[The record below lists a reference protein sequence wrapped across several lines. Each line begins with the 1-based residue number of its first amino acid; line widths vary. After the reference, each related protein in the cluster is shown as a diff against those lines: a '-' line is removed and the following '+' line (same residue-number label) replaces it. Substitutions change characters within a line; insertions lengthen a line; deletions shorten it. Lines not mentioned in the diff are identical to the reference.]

1 LPLRDRE
8 LDLHDGRMRV
18 LILLSSALVLSP
30 LPSAARTI
38 EGVSVPESIR
48 VDGAALK
55 LNGSALREATILG
68 IDVYVI
74 SLYRLNTTRQSDAVL
89 ACDEPLVLT
98 KRFMRDVDASDML
111 PPWKEAVARRAR
123 KLGIDVR
130 RSTRAMLRGIGD
142 TREGQV
148 MGFTWRPGKGLEVSL
163 DGKVTAR
170 VADPRPEFC
179 RVVYAGYVG
188 GMANEPDI
196 AKALVGG

>member
-1 LPLRDRE
+1 
-8 LDLHDGRMRV
+8 MRA

-30 LPSAARTI
+30 LPSAARNV
-38 EGVSVPESIR
+38 EGVAVPESIS
-48 VDGAALK
+48 VDGTRLK
-55 LNGSALREATILG
+55 LNGSELREATILG

-74 SLYRLNTTRQSDAVL
+74 SLYRLHKTRRSDAVL

-111 PPWKEAVARRAR
+111 PPWREAVTERAR
-123 KLGIDVR
+123 TFGVDVQ
-130 RSTRAMLRGIGD
+130 RSAKAMLRGIKD
-142 TREGQV
+142 TREGQI
-148 MGFTWRPGKGLEVSL
+148 MSFTWRPGKGLEVSL
-163 DGKVTAR
+163 DGRVTAR
-170 VADPRPEFC
+170 VNDPRPEFC